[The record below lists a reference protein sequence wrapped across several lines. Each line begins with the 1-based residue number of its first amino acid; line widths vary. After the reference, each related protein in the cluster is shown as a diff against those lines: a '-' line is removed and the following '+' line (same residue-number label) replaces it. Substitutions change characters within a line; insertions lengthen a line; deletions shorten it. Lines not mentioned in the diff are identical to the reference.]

1 MKMDLRAHR
10 CHTVQIRFIWR
21 VAVWR
26 RGYWEAVL
34 DVGEFDAGAA

>member
-1 MKMDLRAHR
+1 
-10 CHTVQIRFIWR
+10 VQIRFIWR